1 VKYFISNEMQ
11 ALMIHKQSITQ
22 YIRIDPEMRAIT
34 CLSSNVTVN
43 MRPLPFRVLIYL
55 LKHQDRCISRDELF
69 EVCWQGA
76 IVSEQ
81 SLTNTIS
88 YIRKTI
94 KKLESNELKLNT
106 ISKKG
111 YSLVITLSN
120 KLPEDNHD
128 DNIVDTTEELDK
140 IITLADGSSDCDKTA
155 HSTSLMVDEKID
167 LSVTKRSYINYI
179 WSFVSI
185 ILTLTLIFLI
195 AKDNKGSAPFMDEKN
210 YQLYKLDN
218 VDVYMSDVDGLLV
231 EDEFNKHLDN
241 SSLNSCD
248 IDKVYIRVYADP
260 YDKENVAMSAFSITP
275 SNESLNIINYK
286 LVDNKPYTSILESIQ
301 DDEFCHGSS
310 ISN

>member
-1 VKYFISNEMQ
+1 
-11 ALMIHKQSITQ
+11 MIHKQSITQ
-22 YIRIDPEMRAIT
+22 YISIDPEMRTIT

-128 DNIVDTTEELDK
+128 DNIIDTTEELDK
-140 IITLADGSSDCDKTA
+140 LITLADGSSDCDKTA

-218 VDVYMSDVDGLLV
+218 VDVYMSDVDGLIV

-286 LVDNKPYTSILESIQ
+286 LVDNKLYTSILESIQ
-301 DDEFCHGSS
+301 DNEFCHGSS